1 MKRKWYSVPY
11 LVWLIIFS
19 VVPLLFIAYFAFT
32 TRSGDWTLANI
43 QKILQPRYMAVL
55 GESIV
60 IALECTL
67 ICLLVIKNALTR
79 LSVVRHYPSYSA
91 RLSYGTT
98 SVRQLSVA
106 LGHSPAKVIKN
117 VKKMIAYALLPGCYY
132 DSHIGCVVMP
142 GIPVSTPTPPG
153 AYTVVR
159 CDSCGAKN
167 KVAVGQVTR
176 CEFCGT
182 KIKG

>member
-1 MKRKWYSVPY
+1 MNKDMIKKAITRQRVIAAV
-11 LVWLIIFS
+11 LLIIFM
-19 VVPLLFIAYFAFT
+19 PAAAFDLL
-32 TRSGDWTLANI
+32 
-43 QKILQPRYMAVL
+43 
-55 GESIV
+55 
-60 IALECTL
+60 IALAGLVTISEPFDVAMTAFFMLLTL

-132 DSHIGCVVMP
+132 DSHMGCVVMP

>member
-1 MKRKWYSVPY
+1 MNKDMIKKAITRQRV
-11 LVWLIIFS
+11 
-19 VVPLLFIAYFAFT
+19 IA
-32 TRSGDWTLANI
+32 
-43 QKILQPRYMAVL
+43 AVL
-55 GESIV
+55 LIV
-60 IALECTL
+60 FLPSAVFDLLIALAGLATISEPFDVAMTFLFMLLTL
-67 ICLLVIKNALTR
+67 ICLLMIKNALTR

-132 DSHIGCVVMP
+132 DSHMGCVVMP

-167 KVAVGQVTR
+167 KVAVGQVIR